1 MVTLPLPLYVTSAK
15 CLVLAMLHGR
25 HGQQLYLHSLHKKKT
40 DAILGQSELEGT
52 YHMRGRPR
60 TKEQVSLTP
69 LPRYL
74 GALLPLQYLLVVPWL
89 LRPTRRA
96 PGPSCRRLGVC
107 RARPDGTNMSSSL
120 CSKDLLP
127 NSDYSRQ
134 LATMGSISVPP
145 K

>member
-1 MVTLPLPLYVTSAK
+1 MGGMASNFISIPFI
-15 CLVLAMLHGR
+15 
-25 HGQQLYLHSLHKKKT
+25 KKKT

-89 LRPTRRA
+89 LRA
-96 PGPSCRRLGVC
+96 
-107 RARPDGTNMSSSL
+107 
-120 CSKDLLP
+120 
-127 NSDYSRQ
+127 Y
-134 LATMGSISVPP
+134 
-145 K
+145 